1 MKRWLLCIPVL
12 VLSALVLSASGA
24 IAQGP
29 GPQSVAGSQAILG
42 TGFTYQGQLKQGG
55 AMITSNCDM
64 AFRLHLTSSDGG
76 SVWNPITTTVPV
88 TNSLFTVKLD
98 FGGGVFTGY
107 ERWLGI
113 QVRCPAG
120 SGSWTQL
127 TPLQELTPAPYALAL
142 PGLYTQQN
150 ATSPNLIGG
159 YGNNWVMSGVKGA
172 VIGGGGA
179 AGAANGVSDDYGVV
193 AGGYYNQAGD
203 NAGTVSD
210 RSYATVGGGYI
221 NRASAT
227 YATVSGGERNI
238 ASGNDA
244 AVGGGNGNNASAWYT
259 TIGGGRAN
267 ATSSA
272 YCTIGG
278 GVDNVAGGNE
288 RATVGGGERNTASN
302 WAATVPGGSNALAS
316 HYGEMAYASGAF
328 ADRGDAQASLYVM
341 RAVTTD
347 AGTWHNL
354 YLDGSSARLTL
365 AISRTVA
372 FDILVVGRSD
382 VTNEAAGYQIKGVI
396 NNSAGIVELLA
407 SQVTTLYE
415 DDSAWN
421 VRVNDVTDGA
431 LVVQAMGNGENIR
444 WVATVRTAEVSW

>member
-29 GPQSVAGSQAILG
+29 GPQSVAGSQAAVG
-42 TGFTYQGQLKQGG
+42 TGFTYQGQLKQGVTTFT
-55 AMITSNCDM
+55 ANCDM
-64 AFRLHLTSSDGG
+64 AFRLYVDSASGAMVG
-76 SVWNPITTTVPV
+76 SPITTTVPV

-98 FGGGVFTGY
+98 FGPVFTGN
-107 ERWLGI
+107 ERWLDI

-120 SGSWTQL
+120 VGSWTLL
-127 TPLQELTPAPYALAL
+127 TPRQELTPAPYALAL
-142 PGLYTQQN
+142 PGLYTLQN
-150 ATSPNLIGG
+150 AISPNLIGG
-159 YGNNWVMSGVKGA
+159 FGGNWVATGVKGA
-172 VIGGGGA
+172 AIGGGGA
-179 AGAANGVSDDYGVV
+179 NTFTNRVTDDYGVV
-193 AGGYYNQAGD
+193 AGGYNNQAGD
-203 NAGTVSD
+203 NTGTVTD
-210 RSYATVGGGYI
+210 RSYAAVGGGYN

-227 YATVSGGERNI
+227 YATVSGGESNV

-244 AVGGGNGNNASAWYT
+244 AVGGGNSNNASAWYT
-259 TIGGGRAN
+259 TIGGGRSN
-267 ATSSA
+267 AASSA

-288 RATVGGGERNTASN
+288 RATVGGGEKNTASN

-328 ADRGDAQASLYVM
+328 ANRGDAQASLYVM

-347 AGTWHNL
+347 ASTWHDS
-354 YLDGSSARLTL
+354 YLDGSSARLTI